1 MLDFLIDNIYVK
13 VRGKT
18 NRQELMNEWMNE
30 CLTTPQCKNNISY
43 WVLNGIYIEK
53 LKSNM
58 LILKIHKVINT
69 V

>member
-30 CLTTPQCKNNISY
+30 CLTTPQCKNKIGY
-43 WVLNGIYIEK
+43 WVLNGIEK

-58 LILKIHKVINT
+58 QILKIYKVINT